1 MLFDVQL
8 DGGYLYYLMAIGVG
22 VKSCEFLSTTSA
34 SLGIVVGAERTLFH
48 WIQGTAMTGVSG
60 CPPRFFWVF
69 FFSWCSLMLGESE
82 AGELWEFCEF

>member
-8 DGGYLYYLMAIGVG
+8 DGGELYYLMAIGVG

-48 WIQGTAMTGVSG
+48 WIQGTAMTGVSWLPTSLFLG
-60 CPPRFFWVF
+60 FLFF
-69 FFSWCSLMLGESE
+69 LGVLDV
-82 AGELWEFCEF
+82 GRV